1 MYLFATLPRYP
12 MRSSL
17 PDLKLLRIFTSVV
30 RHQGFAPA
38 QQDLGLSASAI
49 STYMS
54 QLERQLG
61 IVLCHRGRSGFSL
74 TSKGEL
80 YQVRPHPRRTGGFE
94 RYATAL
100 QANCGNDDRRG
111 AGFDCHGLDA
121 PARRRHR

>member
-1 MYLFATLPRYP
+1 
-12 MRSSL
+12 MRSTL

-80 YQVRPHPRRTGGFE
+80 YHQECVRILGELEGSSGMPPHSKANFGE
-94 RYATAL
+94 R
-100 QANCGNDDRRG
+100 
-111 AGFDCHGLDA
+111 
-121 PARRRHR
+121 

>member
-80 YQVRPHPRRTGGFE
+80 YHQECVRILGELEGSSGMPPHSK
-94 RYATAL
+94 
-100 QANCGNDDRRG
+100 ANCGER
-111 AGFDCHGLDA
+111 
-121 PARRRHR
+121 